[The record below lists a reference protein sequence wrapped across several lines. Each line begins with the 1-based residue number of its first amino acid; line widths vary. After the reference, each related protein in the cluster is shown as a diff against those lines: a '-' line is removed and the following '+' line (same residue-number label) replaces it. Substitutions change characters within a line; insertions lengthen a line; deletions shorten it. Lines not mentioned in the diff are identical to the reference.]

1 MRWWA
6 LNESIQLK
14 LHKNALHVN
23 LKQPS
28 LTVKTEKPLILMG
41 NYPDLQNL
49 PKING
54 VTLVGDKSA
63 AELSLLSSKAA
74 DYPTMRLGAV
84 RDTHYVPILGETNG
98 KIRLSDIAG
107 TKLSTVSEIPED
119 MAVGDYIF
127 LEKE

>member
-1 MRWWA
+1 M
-6 LNESIQLK
+6 NESIRLK
-14 LHKNALHVN
+14 LHQNALHVN

-28 LTVKTEKPLILMG
+28 LTVKTEKPLILMA

-63 AELSLLSSKAA
+63 AALSLLSSKAS
-74 DYPTMRLGAV
+74 DYPTMRREAAK
-84 RDTHYVPILGETNG
+84 DTHYVPILGEVNG

-107 TKLSTVSEIPED
+107 PKLSTVSEIPLD

>member
-1 MRWWA
+1 M
-6 LNESIQLK
+6 NESIQLK
-14 LHKNALHVN
+14 LHQNALHVN

-28 LTVKTEKPLILMG
+28 LTVRTEKPLILMA

-54 VTLVGDKSA
+54 VTLIGDKSA
-63 AELSLLSSKAA
+63 AELSLLSSKAS
-74 DYPTMRLGAV
+74 DYPTMRREAAK
-84 RDTHYVPILGETNG
+84 DTHYVPILGEVNG

-107 TKLSTVSEIPED
+107 TKLSTVSEIPLD

>member
-1 MRWWA
+1 M
-6 LNESIQLK
+6 NESIRLK
-14 LHKNALHVN
+14 LHQNALHVN

-49 PKING
+49 PQING
-54 VTLVGDKSA
+54 VTLIGDKSA
-63 AELSLLSSKAA
+63 AELSLLSSKAS
-74 DYPTMRLGAV
+74 DYPTMRREAAK
-84 RDTHYVPILGETNG
+84 DTHYVPILGEVNG

-107 TKLSTVSEIPED
+107 TKLSTVSEIPLD

>member
-1 MRWWA
+1 M
-6 LNESIQLK
+6 NESIRLK
-14 LHKNALHVN
+14 LHQNALHVN

-28 LTVKTEKPLILMG
+28 LTVRTEKPLILMA

-49 PKING
+49 PQING

-63 AELSLLSSKAA
+63 AALSLLSSKAS
-74 DYPTMRLGAV
+74 DYPTMRREAAK
-84 RDTHYVPILGETNG
+84 DTHYVPILGEVNG
-98 KIRLSDIAG
+98 KVKLSDIAG
-107 TKLSTVSEIPED
+107 PKLSTVSEIPLD

>member
-1 MRWWA
+1 M
-6 LNESIQLK
+6 NESIRLK
-14 LHKNALHVN
+14 LHQNALHVN

-49 PKING
+49 PQING
-54 VTLVGDKSA
+54 VTLVGDRSA
-63 AELSLLSSKAA
+63 AALSLLSSKAS
-74 DYPTMRLGAV
+74 DYPTMRREAAK
-84 RDTHYVPILGETNG
+84 DTHYVPILGEVNG

-107 TKLSTVSEIPED
+107 PKLSTVSEIPAD

>member
-1 MRWWA
+1 M
-6 LNESIQLK
+6 NKPIQIVISPPMVSAAMAVPEIK
-14 LHKNALHVN
+14 ASSV
-23 LKQPS
+23 PAIT
-28 LTVKTEKPLILMG
+28 LTR

-54 VTLVGDKSA
+54 VTLVGDKSE
-63 AELSLLSSKAA
+63 AELSLLSSKAS
-74 DYPTMRLGAV
+74 DYPTMSIGAV

-107 TKLSTVSEIPED
+107 PKLSTVSEIPLD

>member
-1 MRWWA
+1 M
-6 LNESIQLK
+6 NKPIQI
-14 LHKNALHVN
+14 VIS
-23 LKQPS
+23 QPMVS
-28 LTVKTEKPLILMG
+28 AAMSVPEIKASSVPAITLTR

-49 PKING
+49 PQING

-63 AELSLLSSKAA
+63 AALSLLSSKAS
-74 DYPTMRLGAV
+74 DYPTMRREAAK
-84 RDTHYVPILGETNG
+84 DTHYVPILGEVNG

-107 TKLSTVSEIPED
+107 PKLSTVSEIPAD

>member
-1 MRWWA
+1 MNKPIRVVISPPMVSA
-6 LNESIQLK
+6 AMFVPEIKASSVPAI
-14 LHKNALHVN
+14 
-23 LKQPS
+23 S
-28 LTVKTEKPLILMG
+28 LTQ

-63 AELSLLSSKAA
+63 AALSLLSSKAS
-74 DYPTMRLGAV
+74 DYPTMRREAAK
-84 RDTHYVPILGETNG
+84 DTHYVPILGEVNG

-107 TKLSTVSEIPED
+107 PKLSTVSEIPLD

>member
-1 MRWWA
+1 M
-6 LNESIQLK
+6 NESIRLK
-14 LHKNALHVN
+14 LHQNALHVN

-28 LTVKTEKPLILMG
+28 LTVRTEKPLILMA

-54 VTLVGDKSA
+54 VTLIGDKSA
-63 AELSLLSSKAA
+63 AELSLLSSKAS
-74 DYPTMRLGAV
+74 DYPTMRREAAK
-84 RDTHYVPILGETNG
+84 DTHYVPILGEVNG

-107 TKLSTVSEIPED
+107 TKLSTVSEIPLD

>member
-1 MRWWA
+1 M
-6 LNESIQLK
+6 NKPIQI
-14 LHKNALHVN
+14 VIS
-23 LKQPS
+23 QPMVS
-28 LTVKTEKPLILMG
+28 AAMSVPEIKTSSVPAITLTG

-49 PKING
+49 PKLAG

-63 AELSLLSSKAA
+63 AELSLLSSKAS

-98 KIRLSDIAG
+98 KIRLSDIGG
-107 TKLSTVSEIPED
+107 TKLSTVSEIPAD

>member
-1 MRWWA
+1 M
-6 LNESIQLK
+6 NESIRLK
-14 LHKNALHVN
+14 LHQNALHVN

-49 PKING
+49 PQING
-54 VTLVGDKSA
+54 VTLIGDRSA
-63 AELSLLSSKAA
+63 AELSLLSSKAS
-74 DYPTMRLGAV
+74 DYPTMRREAAK
-84 RDTHYVPILGETNG
+84 DTHYVPILGEVNG

-107 TKLSTVSEIPED
+107 PKLSTVSEIPLD

>member
-1 MRWWA
+1 MNKPIRVVI
-6 LNESIQLK
+6 S
-14 LHKNALHVN
+14 
-23 LKQPS
+23 QPMVS
-28 LTVKTEKPLILMG
+28 VAMSVPEIKASSVPAITLTA

-49 PKING
+49 PQING

-63 AELSLLSSKAA
+63 AALSLLSSKAS
-74 DYPTMRLGAV
+74 DYPTMRREAAK
-84 RDTHYVPILGETNG
+84 DTHYVPILGEVNG

-107 TKLSTVSEIPED
+107 PKLSTVSEIPLD

>member
-1 MRWWA
+1 M
-6 LNESIQLK
+6 NESIRLK
-14 LHKNALHVN
+14 LHQNALHVN

-49 PKING
+49 PQING

-63 AELSLLSSKAA
+63 AALSLLSSKAS
-74 DYPTMRLGAV
+74 DYPTMRREAAK
-84 RDTHYVPILGETNG
+84 DTHYVPILGEVNG

-107 TKLSTVSEIPED
+107 PKLSTVSEIPLD

>member
-1 MRWWA
+1 M
-6 LNESIQLK
+6 NESIRLK
-14 LHKNALHVN
+14 LHQNALHVN

-28 LTVKTEKPLILMG
+28 LTVKTEKPLILMA

-49 PKING
+49 PQING

-63 AELSLLSSKAA
+63 AALSLLSSKAS
-74 DYPTMRLGAV
+74 DYPTMRLGMV
-84 RDTHYVPILGETNG
+84 RDTHYVPILGEVNG

-107 TKLSTVSEIPED
+107 PKLSTVSKIPLD

>member
-1 MRWWA
+1 M
-6 LNESIQLK
+6 NESIQLK

-28 LTVKTEKPLILMG
+28 LTMKTEKPLILMG

-49 PKING
+49 PQING

-63 AELSLLSSKAA
+63 AELSLLSSKAS
-74 DYPTMRLGAV
+74 DYPTMRREAAK
-84 RDTHYVPILGETNG
+84 DTHYVPILGETNG

-107 TKLSTVSEIPED
+107 PKLSTVSEIPAD

>member
-1 MRWWA
+1 MSDKMCLYQNKIEA
-6 LNESIQLK
+6 KLSSSI
-14 LHKNALHVN
+14 
-23 LKQPS
+23 S
-28 LTVKTEKPLILMG
+28 LTQ

-63 AELSLLSSKAA
+63 AALSLLSSKAS
-74 DYPTMRLGAV
+74 DYPTMSIGAV
-84 RDTHYVPILGETNG
+84 RDTHYVPILGEVNG
-98 KIRLSDIAG
+98 KVRLSDIAG
-107 TKLSTVSEIPED
+107 PKLSTVSEIPLD